1 MRFGTLKDKTPVL
14 VHHTGVSPLVRLGFS
29 GSLLELVQADP
40 YELHMIQAASHG
52 VTPDPMPDPTAFDAP
67 YLNPGKLI
75 AIGLN
80 YVDHAAES
88 KMELPKTPLLFT
100 KFNSSITGPTDPIKI
115 PEQLTSEVDYEV
127 ELGIVIGKTAYNV
140 DADAA
145 FNHVFG
151 YTVLNDVSAR
161 DIQFADKQW
170 VRGKSLDTFCP
181 MGPVIVTTDEIPDPQ
196 NLRLGCRVN
205 EVDLQKDTTKN
216 MIFGVA
222 VLVSELSKSFTLHP
236 GDIIAT
242 GTPAG
247 VGFSRKP
254 PVYLRP
260 GDTMC
265 TWIENIGE
273 MNNPIVS
280 A

>member
-1 MRFGTLKDKTPVL
+1 MRFATLKDKTPVL
-14 VHHTGVSPLVRLGFS
+14 LHHNGVSPLSRLGFS

-40 YELHMIQAASHG
+40 NELHMIQTASHG
-52 VTPDPMPDPTAFDAP
+52 VTPDPKPDPKAFDAP
-67 YLNPGKLI
+67 YYNPGKLI

-80 YVDHAAES
+80 YLDHAAES
-88 KMELPKTPLLFT
+88 NMELPKTPLLFT
-100 KFNSSITGPTDPIKI
+100 KFNSSITGPTDPVRI
-115 PEQLTSEVDYEV
+115 PEMLTNEVDYEV
-127 ELGIVIGKTAYNV
+127 ELGVVIGKTASNV
-140 DADAA
+140 SLEDALG
-145 FNHVFG
+145 HVFG
-151 YTVLNDVSAR
+151 YTIINDVSAR

-181 MGPVIVTTDEIPDPQ
+181 MGPIIVTADEIPDPQ
-196 NLRLGCRVN
+196 NLKVGCQVN
-205 EVDLQKDTTKN
+205 GVDLQNDTTKN

-260 GDTMC
+260 GDSMR

-273 MNNPIVS
+273 LNNSIVS

>member
-1 MRFGTLKDKTPVL
+1 MHFATLKDKTPVL
-14 VHHTGVSPLVRLGFS
+14 LHHNGVSPLSRLGFS
-29 GSLLELVQADP
+29 GSLLDLIKADP
-40 YELHMIQAASHG
+40 YELHLIQVAAHG
-52 VTPDPMPDPTAFDAP
+52 VTPDPMPDPSDFDAP
-67 YLNPGKLI
+67 YYNPGKLI

-88 KMELPKTPLLFT
+88 NMELPKTPLLFT
-100 KFNSSITGPTDPIKI
+100 KFNSSITGPTDPVRI
-115 PEQLTSEVDYEV
+115 PEHLTSEVDYEV
-127 ELGIVIGKTAYNV
+127 ELSVIIGKTASNV
-140 DADAA
+140 RLEDAL
-145 FNHVFG
+145 NHVFG
-151 YTVLNDVSAR
+151 YTIINDVSAR

-181 MGPVIVTTDEIPDPQ
+181 MGPIIVTADEIPDPQ
-196 NLRLGCRVN
+196 NIKLGCQVN
-205 EVDLQKDTTKN
+205 GIDLQNDTTKN

-222 VLVSELSKSFTLHP
+222 VLVSELSRSFTLYP

-260 GDTMC
+260 GDSMR

-273 MNNPIVS
+273 MNNPIVQ